1 MARQS
6 TWPVSTAPDGT
17 YLRAPRYYG
26 TCDDDADTTI
36 AGVLQVLTEAEY
48 NAAKTAEH
56 EARRPYPSWIGYLD
70 TMTWAAPVA
79 RPADAIMNGGNVRY
93 QWDEATVNWVA
104 TGIKDER
111 VFLHLWFAKVRL
123 NPALGYSCVRTL
135 SSTQTS
141 PHPYKAWW
149 HQPSTSLREVRA
161 IT

>member
-1 MARQS
+1 MYICITEVDAVTKIVCTQEPQRTGPSMPAVKGYTHIWHDQS
-6 TWPVSTAPDGT
+6 TWPVEVASDGT

-48 NAAKTAEH
+48 NTLRTAEH
-56 EARRPYPSWIGYLD
+56 EARKPYPSWIGYLD

-104 TGIKDER
+104 QT
-111 VFLHLWFAKVRL
+111 
-123 NPALGYSCVRTL
+123 PA
-135 SSTQTS
+135 
-141 PHPYKAWW
+141 A
-149 HQPSTSLREVRA
+149 
-161 IT
+161 

>member
-1 MARQS
+1 MYICITEVDAVTKIPCTVEPQRTGPSMPAIKGYTHLWHDQS
-6 TWPVSTAPDGT
+6 TWPVSTSSDGT

-48 NAAKTAEH
+48 TAARPAEH

-104 TGIKDER
+104 QT
-111 VFLHLWFAKVRL
+111 
-123 NPALGYSCVRTL
+123 PA
-135 SSTQTS
+135 
-141 PHPYKAWW
+141 A
-149 HQPSTSLREVRA
+149 
-161 IT
+161 